1 MNIKGIFKPEFWDA
15 DTQSA
20 GPYKQ
25 LFDYKRIWQLCF
37 GILVAVSLVPILIMA
52 SIDFSVTRSAIISEN
67 TLEAARTTSNTRR
80 SVSYFLEERKS
91 ALQLLVELHDF
102 RSFDDRKKLSGMLES
117 LKNSFGGFVDLGVI
131 NNEGRQVAYVG
142 PYKLEGREYA
152 GQDWFKQTVEKG
164 IYISEV
170 FLGFRDSPHLV
181 IAVKHMLDEKKNRFK
196 ILRATLDTTQ
206 FNGILTSLDLS
217 EGEDA
222 FLVNREGVLQT
233 PSKWN
238 GKIFSKVGFELPEKS
253 FRTKVKEISYRKGE
267 PVMLGYAYVEHTPFV
282 LLYVKTEAEFMGGWQ
297 SSRDT
302 VTWFTIV
309 SVALIILV
317 MWAVASY
324 LVERIYI
331 ADMTRSKALQQM
343 EHHNRMASIGRLAAG
358 VAHEINNPLAIINE
372 KAGLLKDLFTFS
384 KAYEADDR
392 LLGLVDSVIGSVERC
407 GRITKRLL
415 GFSRQTDM
423 EFRPVYPRKV
433 IDTVLSFLNKEA
445 EYRCIDV
452 SVDVDDKI
460 FEVVTDRGKL
470 EQVLLNLINNAF
482 QAMKDGGALQVK
494 VVRCDNGLVHFSVKD
509 NGCGIPAAD
518 LKRIFEPFY
527 STKKQAGGTGLGLS
541 ITYGLVQDLGG
552 EMRVQSELGKGTE
565 FSFSLP
571 KVPDMSGESR

>member
-15 DTQSA
+15 DTKTA

-25 LFDYKRIWQLCF
+25 LFDYKRIWQFCMGL
-37 GILVAVSLVPILIMA
+37 LVAVSLVPILIMA
-52 SIDFSVTRSAIISEN
+52 SIDFSVTRGAIKSEN
-67 TLEAARTTSNTRR
+67 TLDAARTTSNTRR
-80 SVSYFLEERKS
+80 SVSFFLEERKS
-91 ALQLLVELHDF
+91 ALQLLVGMHDF
-102 RSFDDRKKLSGMLES
+102 RSFDDREKLARMLES

-131 NNEGRQVAYVG
+131 NKEGKQVSYVG

-152 GQDWFKQTVEKG
+152 GQDWFKQTVEQG
-164 IYISEV
+164 IYVSEV

-181 IAVKHMLDEKKNRFK
+181 IAVKHMIDVKKDRFK
-196 ILRATLDTTQ
+196 ILRATLDTKQ
-206 FNGILTSLDLS
+206 FNGILSSLDLS
-217 EGEDA
+217 EGEDV

-238 GKIFSKVGFELPEKS
+238 GKIFSKVGFELPEQS
-253 FRTKVKEISYRKGE
+253 FRTKVKEISYRKGD
-267 PVMLGYAYVEHTPFV
+267 PTMLGYAYLENTPFV

-302 VTWFTIV
+302 VIWFTII
-309 SVALIILV
+309 SVAVVIMV

-392 LLGLVDSVIGSVERC
+392 LLGLVDSVLNSVERC

-445 EYRCIDV
+445 EYRCIDIN
-452 SVDVDDKI
+452 VDVDENI
-460 FEVVTDRGKL
+460 YEVVTDRGKL

-482 QAMKDGGALQVK
+482 QAMKDGGALHVK
-494 VVRCDNGLVHFSVKD
+494 VSLCEKGQIHFSVKD
-509 NGCGIPAAD
+509 NGCGIPASD

-571 KVPDMSGESR
+571 KVPDMNGESH

>member
-1 MNIKGIFKPEFWDA
+1 MNIKGIFKPEFLDA
-15 DTQSA
+15 EPKSV

-25 LFDYKRIWQLCF
+25 LFDYKRIWQLCL
-37 GILVAVSLVPILIMA
+37 GLLVMVSLVPILIMA
-52 SIDFSVTRSAIISEN
+52 SIDFSVTRGAIISEN

-102 RSFDDRKKLSGMLES
+102 RSFDDRIKLSGMLKS
-117 LKNSFGGFVDLGVI
+117 LKNSFGGFIDLGVI
-131 NNEGRQVAYVG
+131 NNQGRQVAYVG
-142 PYKLEGREYA
+142 PYNLEGREYA
-152 GQDWFKQTVEKG
+152 GQDWFKQTVEQG
-164 IYISEV
+164 VYVSEV
-170 FLGFRDSPHLV
+170 FLGFRDSPHIV
-181 IAVKHMLDEKKNRFK
+181 IAVKHMLDENAGHFK
-196 ILRATLDTTQ
+196 ILRATLDTKQ
-206 FNGILTSLDLS
+206 FNGILASLDLS
-217 EGEDA
+217 EGEDV

-238 GKIFSKVGFELPEKS
+238 GNIFSKVGFKLPEKS
-253 FRTKVKEISYRKGE
+253 FRTKVKEISYLKGD
-267 PVMLGYAYVEHTPFV
+267 PAMLGYAYLKNSPFV

-297 SSRDT
+297 RSRNT
-302 VTWFTIV
+302 VIWFTVFSIAV
-309 SVALIILV
+309 IIMV
-317 MWAVASY
+317 MWAVATY
-324 LVERIYI
+324 LVERIYT

-384 KAYEADDR
+384 KAYKADDR
-392 LLGLVDSVIGSVERC
+392 VLGLVDSVIDSVERC

-415 GFSRQTDM
+415 GFSRKTEV

-433 IDTVLSFLNKEA
+433 IETVLSFLSKEA

-452 SVDVDDKI
+452 SVDVDEQI

-482 QAMKDGGALQVK
+482 QAMKDGGALHIK
-494 VVRCDNGLVHFSVKD
+494 VTSYEDGLVNFSVKD
-509 NGCGIPAAD
+509 NGCGIPASD

-552 EMRVQSELGKGTE
+552 DMKVQSELGKGTE

-571 KVPDMSGESR
+571 KAPEINGERH

>member
-15 DTQSA
+15 DTKTA

-25 LFDYKRIWQLCF
+25 LFDYKRIWQLCM
-37 GILVAVSLVPILIMA
+37 GLLVAVSLIPILIMA
-52 SIDFSVTRSAIISEN
+52 SIDFSVTRSAIKSEN

-80 SVSYFLEERKS
+80 SVSFFLEERKS
-91 ALQLLVELHDF
+91 ALQLLVEMHDF
-102 RSFDDRKKLSGMLES
+102 RSFDDREKLGRMLKS

-131 NNEGRQVAYVG
+131 NREGKQVSYVG
-142 PYKLEGREYA
+142 PYNLEGREYT
-152 GQDWFKQTVEKG
+152 GQDWFKQTVEQG
-164 IYISEV
+164 IYVSEV

-181 IAVKHMLDEKKNRFK
+181 IAVKHMLDAKQNRFK

-206 FNGILTSLDLS
+206 FNGILSSLDLS
-217 EGEDA
+217 KGEDV
-222 FLVNREGVLQT
+222 FLVNRDGVLQT

-238 GKIFSKVGFELPEKS
+238 GKVFSKVGFKLPEQS
-253 FRTKVKEISYRKGE
+253 FRTKVKEILYHKGD
-267 PVMLGYAYVEHTPFV
+267 PVMLGYAYLKNTPFV

-297 SSRDT
+297 SSRNT
-302 VTWFTIV
+302 VLWFTII

-384 KAYEADDR
+384 KSYEADDR
-392 LLGLVDSVIGSVERC
+392 VLGLVDSVLNSVERC

-423 EFRPVYPRKV
+423 AFRPVYPRKV
-433 IDTVLSFLNKEA
+433 IETVLSFLNKEA

-452 SVDVDDKI
+452 SVDVDDNI
-460 FEVVTDRGKL
+460 YEVITDRGKL

-482 QAMKDGGALQVK
+482 QAMKDGGALQINVSPSEK
-494 VVRCDNGLVHFSVKD
+494 GQINFSVKD
-509 NGCGIPAAD
+509 NGCGIPASD

-527 STKKQAGGTGLGLS
+527 STKKQSGGTGLGLS

-571 KVPDMSGESR
+571 KVPGRNGESQ

>member
-15 DTQSA
+15 DTKTA

-25 LFDYKRIWQLCF
+25 LFDYKRIWQFCMGL
-37 GILVAVSLVPILIMA
+37 LVAVSLIPILIMA
-52 SIDFSVTRSAIISEN
+52 SIDFSVTRSAIKSEN
-67 TLEAARTTSNTRR
+67 TLGAARTTSNTRR
-80 SVSYFLEERKS
+80 SVSFFLEERKS
-91 ALQLLVELHDF
+91 ALQLLVEMHDF
-102 RSFDDRKKLSGMLES
+102 RSFDDREKLARMLKS

-131 NNEGRQVAYVG
+131 NREGKQVSYVG
-142 PYKLEGREYA
+142 PYNLEGREYA
-152 GQDWFKQTVEKG
+152 GQDWFRQTVEQG
-164 IYISEV
+164 VYVSEV

-181 IAVKHMLDEKKNRFK
+181 IAVKHMLDAEENRFK

-206 FNGILTSLDLS
+206 FNGIIASLDLS
-217 EGEDA
+217 EGEDV

-238 GKIFSKVGFELPEKS
+238 GKIFSKIGFELPAQS
-253 FRTKVKEISYRKGE
+253 FRTKVKEILYHKGD
-267 PVMLGYAYVEHTPFV
+267 PAMLGYAYLKNTPFV

-297 SSRDT
+297 SSRNT
-302 VTWFTIV
+302 VIWFTII
-309 SVALIILV
+309 SVALVILV

-384 KAYEADDR
+384 KSYEADER
-392 LLGLVDSVIGSVERC
+392 LLGLVDSVLSSVERC

-415 GFSRQTDM
+415 GFSRQSDM

-433 IDTVLSFLNKEA
+433 IETVLSFLNKEA

-452 SVDVDDKI
+452 SVDVDDNI
-460 FEVVTDRGKL
+460 YEVITDRGKL

-482 QAMKDGGALQVK
+482 QAMKDGGSLQIK
-494 VVRCDNGLVHFSVKD
+494 VSLSEKGQIIFSVKD
-509 NGCGIPAAD
+509 NGCGIPASD

-527 STKKQAGGTGLGLS
+527 STKKQSGGTGLGLS

-552 EMRVQSELGKGTE
+552 EMHVQSELGKGTE

-571 KVPDMSGESR
+571 KVPGRNGESQ

>member
-15 DTQSA
+15 DPKSA

-25 LFDYKRIWQLCF
+25 LFDYKRIWQLCI

-52 SIDFSVTRSAIISEN
+52 SIDFSVTRGAIISEN

-102 RSFDDRKKLSGMLES
+102 RSFHDPDKLGEMLNS
-117 LKNSFGGFVDLGVI
+117 LKKSFGGFIDLGVI
-131 NNEGRQVAYVG
+131 NKAGKQVAYVG
-142 PYKLEGREYA
+142 PYNLEGREYA
-152 GQDWFKQTVEKG
+152 GQDWFEQTVEQG

-181 IAVKHMLDEKKNRFK
+181 IALKHMLDEKTNHFK
-196 ILRATLDTTQ
+196 ILRATLDTKQ
-206 FNGILTSLDLS
+206 FNGILSSLILS
-217 EGEDA
+217 EGEDV
-222 FLVNREGVLQT
+222 FLVNREGILQT

-238 GKIFSKVGFELPEKS
+238 GDIFSKIGFELPEES
-253 FRTKVKEISYRKGE
+253 FRTKVEQISYRKGA
-267 PVMLGYAYVEHTPFV
+267 PAIVGYAYLKNTPFV
-282 LLYVKTEAEFMGGWQ
+282 LLYVKTEAEYMGSWK

-302 VTWFTIV
+302 VTWFTIISIAV
-309 SVALIILV
+309 IILV

-324 LVERIYI
+324 LVDRIYI
-331 ADMTRSKALQQM
+331 ADMTRSKALRQM

-384 KAYEADDR
+384 KAYDADER
-392 LLGLVDSVIGSVERC
+392 VIGLVDSVLGSVERC

-423 EFRPVYPRKV
+423 EFRPVYPRRV
-433 IDTVLSFLNKEA
+433 IETVLSFLDKEA

-452 SVDVDDKI
+452 NVDVDDKI
-460 FEVVTDRGKL
+460 YEVVTDRGKL

-482 QAMKDGGALQVK
+482 QAMKDGGALSIRVEREDEGQV
-494 VVRCDNGLVHFSVKD
+494 LFSVKD
-509 NGCGIPAAD
+509 NGCGIPESD

-527 STKKQAGGTGLGLS
+527 STKKQSGGTGLGLS

-552 EMRVQSELGKGTE
+552 EMKVQSQLGKGTE
-565 FSFSLP
+565 FSFILP
-571 KVPDMSGESR
+571 VVPNINGES

>member
-15 DTQSA
+15 DTKTA

-25 LFDYKRIWQLCF
+25 LFDYKRIWQFCMGL
-37 GILVAVSLVPILIMA
+37 LVAVSLVPILIMA
-52 SIDFSVTRSAIISEN
+52 SIDFSVTRSAIKSEN

-80 SVSYFLEERKS
+80 SVSFFLEERKS
-91 ALQLLVELHDF
+91 ALRLLVEMHDF
-102 RSFDDRKKLSGMLES
+102 RSFDDRVKLARMLES

-131 NNEGRQVAYVG
+131 NNEGRQVSYVG

-152 GQDWFKQTVEKG
+152 GQDWFKQTVEQG
-164 IYISEV
+164 IYVSEV

-181 IAVKHMLDEKKNRFK
+181 IAVKHMLDAKKNRFK
-196 ILRATLDTTQ
+196 ILRATLDTKQ
-206 FNGILTSLDLS
+206 FNGILSSLDLS
-217 EGEDA
+217 KGEDV

-238 GKIFSKVGFELPEKS
+238 GKIFSKVGFELPEQS
-253 FRTKVKEISYRKGE
+253 FRTKVKEISYRKGD
-267 PVMLGYAYVEHTPFV
+267 PTMLGYAYLENTPFV

-302 VTWFTIV
+302 VIWFTII
-309 SVALIILV
+309 SVALVIMV

-384 KAYEADDR
+384 KAYEADER
-392 LLGLVDSVIGSVERC
+392 LLGLVDSVLNSVERC

-423 EFRPVYPRKV
+423 ELRPVYPRKV

-445 EYRCIDV
+445 EYRSIDV
-452 SVDVDDKI
+452 SVDVGENI
-460 FEVVTDRGKL
+460 YEVVTDRGKL

-482 QAMKDGGALQVK
+482 QAMKDGGALHIK
-494 VVRCDNGLVHFSVKD
+494 VRLSETGQIHFSVKD
-509 NGCGIPAAD
+509 NGCGIPASD

-571 KVPDMSGESR
+571 KVPDMNGESQ

>member
-15 DTQSA
+15 DAKSA

-25 LFDYKRIWQLCF
+25 LFDYKRIWQLCI

-52 SIDFSVTRSAIISEN
+52 SIDFSVTRGAIISEN

-102 RSFDDRKKLSGMLES
+102 RSFHDREKLSQMLKS

-131 NNEGRQVAYVG
+131 NSKGKQVAYVG

-152 GQDWFKQTVEKG
+152 GQDWFKQTVEQG

-170 FLGFRDSPHLV
+170 FLGFRDSPHIV
-181 IAVKHMLDEKKNRFK
+181 IAVKHMLDETNNHFK
-196 ILRATLDTTQ
+196 ILRATLDTRQ
-206 FNGILTSLDLS
+206 FNGILSSLDLS
-217 EGEDA
+217 AGEDV

-238 GKIFSKVGFELPEKS
+238 GEIFSKVGFELPEKS
-253 FRTKVKEISYRKGE
+253 FRTKVEEISYRKGDLAM
-267 PVMLGYAYVEHTPFV
+267 VGYAYLKNTPFV
-282 LLYVKTEAEFMGGWQ
+282 LLYVKTEEEFMGGWQ

-302 VTWFTIV
+302 VTWFTVV
-309 SVALIILV
+309 SIAVIILV

-324 LVERIYI
+324 LVDRIYM

-423 EFRPVYPRKV
+423 ELRPVYPRKV
-433 IDTVLSFLNKEA
+433 IDTVLSFLDKEA
-445 EYRCIDV
+445 EYRCIDIDV
-452 SVDVDDKI
+452 EVDEGI
-460 FEVVTDRGKL
+460 YEVVTDRGKL

-482 QAMKDGGALQVK
+482 QAMKDGGALLVRVERGDRQV
-494 VVRCDNGLVHFSVKD
+494 LFSVKD
-509 NGCGIPAAD
+509 NGCGIPESD

-527 STKKQAGGTGLGLS
+527 STKKQSGGTGLGLS

-552 EMRVQSELGKGTE
+552 DMKVQSQLGKGTE

-571 KVPDMSGESR
+571 VVPNMNGES

>member
-15 DTQSA
+15 DFKSV

-25 LFDYKRIWQLCF
+25 LFDYKRIWQLCM
-37 GILVAVSLVPILIMA
+37 GLLVAVSLVPILIMA
-52 SIDFSVTRSAIISEN
+52 SIDFSVTRGAIKFEN
-67 TLEAARTTSNTRR
+67 TLQAARTTSNTRR

-102 RSFDDRKKLSGMLES
+102 RSFHDRDKLAQMLEA
-117 LKNSFGGFVDLGVI
+117 LKNSFSGFIDLGVI
-131 NNEGRQVAYVG
+131 NKEGKQVAYVG

-152 GQDWFKQTVEKG
+152 GQDWFKQTVEQG

-181 IAVKHMLDEKKNRFK
+181 IAVKHVLDEKNNHFK
-196 ILRATLDTTQ
+196 ILRATLDAKQ
-206 FNGILTSLDLS
+206 FNGILSSLDVS
-217 EGEDA
+217 EGADV

-238 GKIFSKVGFELPEKS
+238 GNIFSKVGFELPAKS
-253 FRTKVKEISYRKGE
+253 YRTKVEEISYRKGD
-267 PVMLGYAYVEHTPFV
+267 PAMLGYAYLKNTPFV
-282 LLYVKTEAEFMGGWQ
+282 LFYVKTEAEFMGGWQ
-297 SSRDT
+297 SSRNT
-302 VTWFTIV
+302 VIWFTII
-309 SVALIILV
+309 SVALVILV

-372 KAGLLKDLFTFS
+372 KAGLLKDLFTFT
-384 KAYEADDR
+384 KAYDADDR
-392 LLGLVDSVIGSVERC
+392 LLGLVDSVLSSVERC

-423 EFRPVYPRKV
+423 EFRPVYPRKI
-433 IDTVLSFLNKEA
+433 IDTVLSFMHKEA
-445 EYRCIDV
+445 EYRCIEIN
-452 SVDVDDKI
+452 VDVDDRI
-460 FEVVTDRGKL
+460 YEVITDRGKL

-482 QAMKDGGALQVK
+482 QAMKDGGALQIRVL
-494 VVRCDNGLVHFSVKD
+494 RCDNGMVHFLVKD

-527 STKKQAGGTGLGLS
+527 STKKHAGGTGLGLS

-552 EMRVQSELGKGTE
+552 EMKVQSELGKGTE
-565 FSFSLP
+565 FSFFLP
-571 KVPDMSGESR
+571 KVPNMNGDSQ

>member
-15 DTQSA
+15 DTKTA

-25 LFDYKRIWQLCF
+25 LFDYKRIWQFCMGL
-37 GILVAVSLVPILIMA
+37 LVAVSLIPILIMA
-52 SIDFSVTRSAIISEN
+52 SIDFSVTRSAIKSEN
-67 TLEAARTTSNTRR
+67 TLGAARTTSNTRR
-80 SVSYFLEERKS
+80 SVSFFLEERKS
-91 ALQLLVELHDF
+91 ALQLLVEMHDF
-102 RSFDDRKKLSGMLES
+102 RSFDDREKLARMLKS

-131 NNEGRQVAYVG
+131 NREGKQVSYVG
-142 PYKLEGREYA
+142 PYNLEGREYA
-152 GQDWFKQTVEKG
+152 GQDWFRQTVEQG
-164 IYISEV
+164 VYVSEV

-181 IAVKHMLDEKKNRFK
+181 IAVKHMLDAEENRFK

-206 FNGILTSLDLS
+206 FNGIIASLDLS
-217 EGEDA
+217 EGEDV

-238 GKIFSKVGFELPEKS
+238 GKIFSKIGFELPAQS
-253 FRTKVKEISYRKGE
+253 FRTKVKEILYHKGD
-267 PVMLGYAYVEHTPFV
+267 PAMLGYAYLKNTPFV

-297 SSRDT
+297 SSRNT
-302 VTWFTIV
+302 VIWFTII
-309 SVALIILV
+309 SVALVILV

-384 KAYEADDR
+384 KSYEADER
-392 LLGLVDSVIGSVERC
+392 LLGLVDSVLSSVERC

-415 GFSRQTDM
+415 GFSRQSDM

-433 IDTVLSFLNKEA
+433 IETVLSFLNKEA

-452 SVDVDDKI
+452 SVDVDDNI
-460 FEVVTDRGKL
+460 YEVITDRGKL

-482 QAMKDGGALQVK
+482 QAMKDGGSLQIK
-494 VVRCDNGLVHFSVKD
+494 VSLSEKGQIFFSVKD
-509 NGCGIPAAD
+509 NGCGIPASD

-527 STKKQAGGTGLGLS
+527 STKKQSGGTGLGLS

-552 EMRVQSELGKGTE
+552 EMHVQSELGKGTE

-571 KVPDMSGESR
+571 KVPGRNGESQ